1 MPRSLTKLQEI
12 ASTKVHVVD
21 AASEVLVV
29 IVVQSG
35 LGGSRGFPWA
45 IILEAR
51 QGRGNVRQPS
61 SANPAPRR
69 TVALIDWGSRSV
81 LVRTSQEAHV

>member
-61 SANPAPRR
+61 STNPNPR
-69 TVALIDWGSRSV
+69 TAVVLIGWGIV
-81 LVRTSQEAHV
+81 QF